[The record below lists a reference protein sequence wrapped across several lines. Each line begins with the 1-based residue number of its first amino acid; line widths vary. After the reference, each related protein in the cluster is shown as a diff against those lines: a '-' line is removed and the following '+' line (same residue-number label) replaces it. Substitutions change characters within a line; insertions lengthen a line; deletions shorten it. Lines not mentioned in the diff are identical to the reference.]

1 MMGFGFIFILFF
13 WILVVLGAIWIGRLL
28 LNKSD
33 VISGMFS
40 DVKENSAWEILKKR
54 YARGE
59 ITREEFDVMK
69 KELE

>member
-33 VISGMFS
+33 VFSGMFS